1 MRCRCG
7 PVVGIF
13 PQCDHAGAVASGAG
27 TDMQRI
33 SSGFRRRDL
42 GGEYVMLAERRA
54 TVDRVGRT
62 DMFGQLEQVTVAVAD
77 GALYTEVS

>member
-1 MRCRCG
+1 
-7 PVVGIF
+7 
-13 PQCDHAGAVASGAG
+13 
-27 TDMQRI
+27 
-33 SSGFRRRDL
+33 
-42 GGEYVMLAERRA
+42 MLAERRA